1 MNHLILRF
9 IIYTVLLFNC
19 STLFSQGFTI
29 SGYVTDVT
37 TGEVIIG
44 AYVFCPQTGT
54 GVVSNN
60 SGFYALNIPFGTKN
74 LMYLHEDYFA
84 IIDTLKINRN
94 KIENVYLK
102 PMQED
107 DMQINPFANVKKLLD
122 ISDENDSNQFQQI
135 TIKNSASINELIG
148 KALNR
153 NIKII
158 DQMENGYIHIPG
170 NQMNNM
176 PALVGEIDVARS
188 LKFVPGV
195 APGTEL
201 NNGMYVRGGSHD
213 QNLVLMDG
221 VPLYNTTHLFGFYSV
236 FNSEGINSVQITK
249 SGYSARHGGRLS
261 GITDVTMKEGNPNK
275 IHGIFL
281 RSLMA
286 LTLDING
293 PLSADGN
300 TTFAISAKRSH
311 WDLFTRPAGDENN
324 KFWYTFYDLNAKV
337 CHKINDKNKLFF
349 STYSGRDRLYIS
361 GRDSEVDSFGN
372 QISLDNSFELKWGN
386 FISSVRLN
394 SVINE
399 RLFANYSLNYS
410 EYKSYFGIGFRQEID
425 SFGSKDIASVDFAYR
440 NHIKDYNVKAD
451 FDYILAPKH
460 TLRFGI
466 SNSIRTFLPGSTST
480 KFVRNNIVEFDTV
493 FGASSNILTNEAAIY
508 IEDEARLSNQTK
520 LSIGSRLVAYSNNGN
535 VFILP
540 EPRISFNS
548 KIDNDFAIKASYTMM
563 HQSVHQLSSVLNS
576 IFTDRWVPA
585 TDNIK
590 PQRAQQISLGFTK
603 PYDNNIE
610 LSVEGYYKWMNN
622 IVELKEGA
630 RNSGGFLQSS
640 NSWEDDL
647 LTGKGTCYGIE
658 TFLHKRK
665 GDLNGWIGYT
675 LSWATRNT
683 PGVNKDQTYYFDYD
697 RRHYLNVV
705 LQQKIDDRTSISV
718 NMVFSTGNV
727 QSVPTGKHLDI
738 NGNVVFDYPEKNNF
752 RLPNTFRIDVGFSR
766 KRDSWW
772 AEESGYRLS
781 IYNILARNNPAYV
794 RIDDNNP
801 TNNPNAQPQIKQV
814 GLLGFIPGITYYTK
828 F

>member
-9 IIYTVLLFNC
+9 IISTVLLFNC

-94 KIENVYLK
+94 KIENVFMK

-107 DMQINPFANVKKLLD
+107 DMQINPFANVKKNFEV
-122 ISDENDSNQFQQI
+122 SDNDSNQIQRI
-135 TIKNSASINELIG
+135 TIKNSAAINELIG

-153 NIKII
+153 NFKII
-158 DQMENGYIHIPG
+158 DQMENGYVHIPG

-249 SGYSARHGGRLS
+249 SGYSARNGGRLS

-311 WDLFTRPAGDENN
+311 WDLFTRPVGDENN

-349 STYSGRDRLYIS
+349 STYSGRDRLYTA
-361 GRDSEVDSFGN
+361 GRDSETDSFGN
-372 QISLDNSFELKWGN
+372 KITVDNSFELKWGN
-386 FISSVRLN
+386 FITSVRLN

-410 EYKSYFGIGFRQEID
+410 EYKSYFGIGFGQEID
-425 SFGSKDIASVDFAYR
+425 SFGSFDKARIDFAYR
-440 NHIKDYNVKAD
+440 NHIKDYTAKAD

-466 SNSIRTFLPGSTST
+466 ANSLRTFLPGSTNI
-480 KFVRNNIVEFDTV
+480 KFVRNNIIEFDSV
-493 FGASSNILTNEAAIY
+493 FGAAKNTLTNEAAIY
-508 IEDEARLSNQTK
+508 IEDETRISNNTK
-520 LSIGSRLVAYSNNGN
+520 LAIGTRLVAYTNNDKT
-535 VFILP
+535 FILP

-548 KIDNDFAIKASYTMM
+548 KIDNDFAFKASYTMM

-585 TDNIK
+585 TNSIS
-590 PQRAQQISLGFTK
+590 PQRAQQISLGITK
-603 PYDNNIE
+603 PYDNNLE

-622 IVELKEGA
+622 IVELKEGV
-630 RNSGGFLQSS
+630 RNAGGLLAATD
-640 NSWEDDL
+640 WENDL

-658 TFLHKRK
+658 AMLHKRK

-683 PGVNKDQTYYFDYD
+683 PGVNNNQTYYFDYD
-697 RRHYLNVV
+697 RRHYVNVV
-705 LQQKIDDRTSISV
+705 LQQKIDDRNSISV

-772 AEESGYRLS
+772 ASESGYRIS
-781 IYNILARNNPAYV
+781 IYNVLARNNPAYV
-794 RIDDNNP
+794 RIDNSNP
-801 TNNPNAQPQIKQV
+801 TNNPNAQPKITQV

>member
-1 MNHLILRF
+1 MNYKILRLILLT
-9 IIYTVLLFNC
+9 IILSNYPNVY
-19 STLFSQGFTI
+19 SQGFTI
-29 SGYVTDVT
+29 SGYVTDIK

-44 AYVFCPQTGT
+44 AYIFCPQTGT

-94 KIENVYLK
+94 KIENVFMK
-102 PMQED
+102 PMNED
-107 DMQINPFANVKKLLD
+107 DMQINPFANIKNKFEV
-122 ISDENDSNQFQQI
+122 NDADDSSKVQRI

-158 DQMENGYIHIPG
+158 DQMENGFVHIPG

-221 VPLYNTTHLFGFYSV
+221 VPIYNTTHLFGFYSV

-261 GITDVTMKEGNPNK
+261 GITDVTMKEGNPNQ

-293 PLSADGN
+293 PLSANGN

-311 WDLFTRPAGDENN
+311 WDLFLRPVGDENN

-337 CHKINDKNKLFF
+337 CHKINDKNKIFF

-361 GRDSEVDSFGN
+361 GRESNVDSFGN
-372 QISLDNSFELKWGN
+372 QISNDDIFELKWGN
-386 FISSVRLN
+386 FISSIRLN

-399 RLFANYSLNYS
+399 KLFSNISINYS
-410 EYKSYFGIGFRQEID
+410 EYKSFFGFGFGQEID
-425 SFGSKDIASVDFAYR
+425 SLGSIDKAKIDFSYR

-451 FDYILAPKH
+451 FDYTLAPKH

-466 SNSIRTFLPGSTST
+466 SNSIRTFLPGSTSI
-480 KFVRNNIVEFDTV
+480 KYVRNNIVEYDTV
-493 FGASSNILTNEAAIY
+493 FGLSNNIITNEAAIY
-508 IEDEARLSNQTK
+508 IEDETRLSNNTK
-520 LSIGSRLVAYSNNGN
+520 LAIGTRLVAYTYKDKT
-535 VFILP
+535 FIMP

-548 KIDNDFAIKASYTMM
+548 KINNDYSFKASYTMM

-576 IFTDRWVPA
+576 FFTDRWVPA
-585 TDNIK
+585 SGNIV
-590 PQRAQQISLGFTK
+590 PQRAQQISLGITK
-603 PYDNNIE
+603 PYDNNLE

-630 RNSGGFLQSS
+630 RGTGGLLGSS
-640 NSWEDDL
+640 DWENNL
-647 LTGKGTCYGIE
+647 LTGTGTCYGME
-658 TFLHKRK
+658 AMLHKRK

-683 PGVNKDQTYYFDYD
+683 PGVNNNQTYYFDFD
-697 RRHYLNVV
+697 RRHYVNVV
-705 LQQKIDDRTSISV
+705 LQQKIDERNSISV

-738 NGNVVFDYPEKNNF
+738 NGNVVYDYPEKNNF
-752 RLPNTFRIDVGFSR
+752 RLPNTFRIDVGFTR

-794 RIDDNNP
+794 YIDNS
-801 TNNPNAQPQIKQV
+801 NPNNLPSVQPRVKQV

>member
-1 MNHLILRF
+1 MNYKTFRFFLLTF
-9 IIYTVLLFNC
+9 IILN
-19 STLFSQGFTI
+19 SSQIFSQGFTI
-29 SGYVTDVT
+29 SGYVTDVK

-44 AYVFCPQTGT
+44 AYIFCPQTGS

-60 SGFYALNIPFGTKN
+60 AGFYALNIPFGTKN
-74 LMYLHEDYFA
+74 LMYLHEDYYA

-94 KIENVYLK
+94 KIENVYMK
-102 PMQED
+102 PMGED
-107 DMQINPFANVKKLLD
+107 DMQINPFDNVKQNIELGD
-122 ISDENDSNQFQQI
+122 ANDTNQIQRI
-135 TIKNSASINELIG
+135 TIKNSAAVNEIIA

-158 DQMENGYIHIPG
+158 DQMENGFVHIPG

-221 VPLYNTTHLFGFYSV
+221 VPIYNTNHLFGFYSV

-249 SGYSARHGGRLS
+249 SGFSARNGGRLS
-261 GITDVTMKEGNPNK
+261 GITDVTMKEGNPNQ

-293 PLSADGN
+293 PLTPDGN

-311 WDLFTRPAGDENN
+311 WDLFLRPAGDENN

-361 GRDSEVDSFGN
+361 GRESGTDSFGN
-372 QISLDNSFELKWGN
+372 QINNDNVFELKWGN

-399 RLFANYSLNYS
+399 RLFANFSLNYS
-410 EYKSYFGIGFRQEID
+410 EYKSFFGIGFGQEID
-425 SFGSKDIASVDFAYR
+425 SFGSIDKASVDFSYR

-451 FDYILAPKH
+451 FDYIMAPKH
-460 TLRFGI
+460 TLRFGV
-466 SNSIRTFLPGSTST
+466 SNSVRTFLPGST
-480 KFVRNNIVEFDTV
+480 KVKYVRNSIVEYDSTIGF
-493 FGASSNILTNEAAIY
+493 SNSALTNEAAVY
-508 IEDEARLSNQTK
+508 IEDETRLDKNSK
-520 LSIGSRLVAYSNNGN
+520 LAFGARLVAYSYKD
-535 VFILP
+535 VTFILP
-540 EPRISFNS
+540 EPRISFNT
-548 KIDNDFAIKASYTMM
+548 KIDNEYAIKASYSMM
-563 HQSVHQLSSVLNS
+563 HQSVHQLMSEQNS
-576 IFTDRWVPA
+576 FFTDRWVPA
-585 TDNIK
+585 TENIK
-590 PQRAQQISLGFTK
+590 PQRAQQISLGITK
-603 PYDNNIE
+603 PYDNNFE
-610 LSVEGYYKWMNN
+610 LSVEGYYKWMDN

-630 RNSGGFLQSS
+630 RNSGGLLDNS
-640 NSWEDDL
+640 NWENDL
-647 LTGKGTCYGIE
+647 LTGNGTCYGIE

-665 GDLNGWIGYT
+665 GNTNGWIGYT

-683 PGVNKDQTYYFDYD
+683 PGVNKNQTYYFDYD
-697 RRHYLNVV
+697 RRHFINMVM
-705 LQQKIDDRTSISV
+705 QHKIDDDNSISI
-718 NMVFSTGNV
+718 NLVFSTGNV

-738 NGNVVFDYPEKNNF
+738 NGNVVYDYPEKNNF
-752 RLPNTFRIDVGFSR
+752 RLPNTFRIDVGYSR

-781 IYNILARNNPAYV
+781 IYNVLARNNPAYIY
-794 RIDDNNP
+794 IDNSNP
-801 TNNPNAQPQIKQV
+801 TNQPNIQPRVMQR